1 MASRAA
7 AAAPPALTEEGV
19 KLLFLDLDGVICC
32 NYHGELEA
40 DKLSLVG
47 KIVEETGCRVVL
59 STDWRRQPH
68 LRARAEETLS
78 GFGVTCIGVTPQYPM
93 YARGR
98 PKEILA
104 WMAEYN
110 GPIAAW
116 CALDDRDLVL
126 EEGGAPAFINH
137 FVLTEFATGL
147 TEPLAQ
153 RVIVRLVSR
162 VSLPNPHSIPEIDK
176 DGMVLPIGRP
186 NTMQELDYN
195 LLTEVVAT
203 TLDVCRKHYGSVP
216 AIPELMQFSQQALEN
231 LGVKGDLKER
241 EADFTKIVDMMLH
254 GQDGTC
260 APPARRS
267 SRAGMC
273 APPEDAQDA
282 QNAPCPPPPPCP
294 PPFGWWTRLLPR
306 RMRPTI
312 EHDQDSQTKQLV

>member
-1 MASRAA
+1 M
-7 AAAPPALTEEGV
+7 
-19 KLLFLDLDGVICC
+19 
-32 NYHGELEA
+32 
-40 DKLSLVG
+40 
-47 KIVEETGCRVVL
+47 
-59 STDWRRQPH
+59 
-68 LRARAEETLS
+68 
-78 GFGVTCIGVTPQYPM
+78 
-93 YARGR
+93 
-98 PKEILA
+98 
-104 WMAEYN
+104 
-110 GPIAAW
+110 
-116 CALDDRDLVL
+116 L
-126 EEGGAPAFINH
+126 EEGGKPALINH

-186 NTMQELDYN
+186 NTMPNTMQELDYN
-195 LLTEVVAT
+195 LLNEVVAT

-216 AIPELMQFSQQALEN
+216 AIPQLMQFSQQALEN

-241 EADFTKIVDMMLH
+241 EADFTKIVDTMLH

-282 QNAPCPPPPPCP
+282 QDAACLPPPCP
-294 PPFGWWTRLLPR
+294 PPFGCWTRLLPR

-312 EHDQDSQTKQLV
+312 EHHQDLQTKQLV